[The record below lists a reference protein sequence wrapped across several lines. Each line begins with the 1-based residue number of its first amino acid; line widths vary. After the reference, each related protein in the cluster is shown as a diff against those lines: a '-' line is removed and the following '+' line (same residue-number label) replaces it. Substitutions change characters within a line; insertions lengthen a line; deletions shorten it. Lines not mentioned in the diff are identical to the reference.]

1 MGNDTAAGPLTEFAE
16 RPPAGATLGLTTSQ
30 DWRSIFAAF
39 SHVVLVANSS
49 EVRIE
54 ELQASFPQTALF
66 VFFNK
71 VYKVLDKPFT
81 GHSLLVSRGQPRGAN
96 IVYRGEVGDVVKF
109 FPRDRFLGIMNL
121 RIHTD
126 EKLNTVADYEN
137 NPTGHLDLVGFC
149 GDFYPE
155 DKLPT
160 SGFAMALWLS
170 DLGLPGS
177 VVLAGFS
184 ARRSAK
190 WRVVA
195 VHDWTFE
202 QVFLRL
208 FAQLGKITV
217 HGGVDRNPYA
227 ALAKRF
233 PDIPPSEISFAIA
246 DVLSE
251 RLGNAN
257 GEIDKLISLTNFIR
271 AFDNF
276 TRSLKPKMFKRR

>member
-1 MGNDTAAGPLTEFAE
+1 MGNDMAVGSLADYSDP
-16 RPPAGATLGLTTSQ
+16 RPGATSGLTDSQ
-30 DWRSIFAAF
+30 EWRKLFSAF
-39 SHVVLVANSS
+39 THVVLVANSD
-49 EVRIE
+49 EVRIA
-54 ELQASFPQTALF
+54 ELQEAFPESALF

-81 GHSLLVSRGQPRGAN
+81 GHALLISRGQPRGAN
-96 IVYRGEVGDVVKF
+96 IVYRREVDEVVKF

-121 RIHTD
+121 RVHAS
-126 EKLNTVADYEN
+126 EKLNTAADYEN

-177 VVLAGFS
+177 IVLAGFS
-184 ARRSAK
+184 ARRSEK
-190 WRVVA
+190 WKVVS
-195 VHDWTFE
+195 VHDWAFE

-208 FAQLGKITV
+208 FAQLGKISI
-217 HGGVDRNPYA
+217 HGGVAKNPYA

-233 PDIPPSEISFAIA
+233 PDIPASDISLAIA

-257 GEIDKLISLTNFIR
+257 AEIDKLISLTNFIR

-276 TRSLKPKMFKRR
+276 SRRLKPKMFKRRK